1 MSHSSMTTPLSST
14 WPRRA
19 ATLALAAAG
28 LTAILP
34 LLAALGGIFWNDGRF
49 TLEPL
54 AAAFSAPGRLA
65 SLAGTTAI
73 VTLGTVAV
81 ALLLGAPLGF
91 LIFRTDLPGR
101 HSLRFACLLAA
112 CLPIYVVSSCWLA
125 LTGLPFWL
133 YSPLGAAWLGGIAY
147 TPLVTL
153 IAGVAFASGTRELE
167 DLARQDAAWPRVL
180 RHAVLPQS
188 LGSLAMAAAVVAALS
203 LWDITITDMLM
214 VRTFAEEVFTQFQ
227 LGAGPARA
235 VAVCLPT
242 VAVSLV
248 VWAALA
254 RALRRYGEPGD
265 ASHVTPLATIRL
277 GRARPAL
284 TAGVWLLVG
293 ALFVLP
299 LAALVHAVSSVRQ
312 MLMAWHATS
321 PELLDTLRVT
331 PLAATLTTLL
341 ALGAAWTTLHSRRA
355 APWLI
360 AAAWFLIA
368 VPGPALGIGL
378 IRILNRPGLLGAF
391 YDTEGPLIAAYVL
404 RAFPFA
410 WLILLPTLRR
420 IPRDLLDSAALDGS
434 SWWRALVSVVM
445 PLAWR
450 GLAAAWLLSFVLS
463 LAELGAS
470 FLVVPP
476 GHNTLTVRFF
486 TLIHYGV
493 YPDAAGLCLLLL
505 ALVGLPAA
513 LLACLAR
520 PALVQR
526 GTGGPR

>member
-1 MSHSSMTTPLSST
+1 MATPLART

-19 ATLALAAAG
+19 ATAALA
-28 LTAILP
+28 TAILAALLP
-34 LLAALGGIFWNDGRF
+34 LLAALGGMFWSDGR
-49 TLEPL
+49 LSLAPL

-65 SLAGTTAI
+65 ALAGTTAV

-101 HSLRFACLLAA
+101 HGLRFACLLAA
-112 CLPIYVVSSCWLA
+112 CLPIYVTSSCWLA

-153 IAGVAFASGTRELE
+153 IAGVAFASGRRELE

-235 VAVCLPT
+235 VAVCLPA
-242 VAVSLV
+242 VLVSLA

-254 RALRRYGEPGD
+254 RARRRYDEPGD
-265 ASHVTPLATIRL
+265 ASHVLPLATIRL
-277 GRARPAL
+277 GRARPAITVFVL
-284 TAGVWLLVG
+284 LLVG

-299 LAALVHAVSSVRQ
+299 LGALVRAVGSFRQ
-312 MLMAWHATS
+312 LLLAWHATS

-331 PLAATLTTLL
+331 PLAATLTVIL
-341 ALGAAWTTLHSRRA
+341 ALAAAWATLHSRRA

-360 AAAWFLIA
+360 AVAWLLIA

-378 IRILNRPGLLGAF
+378 IQVLNRPGPLGAF

-410 WLILLPTLRR
+410 WLVLLPTLRR
-420 IPRDLLDSAALDGS
+420 IQRDLLDSAALDGGS
-434 SWWRALVSVVM
+434 CWRALVSVVV

-450 GLAAAWLLSFVLS
+450 GLAVAWLLAFVLS

-476 GHNTLTVRFF
+476 GHNTLTIRFF

-505 ALVGLPAA
+505 TLVGLPAA
-513 LLACLAR
+513 LLAWLAR
-520 PALVQR
+520 PALKR
-526 GTGGPR
+526 GGD